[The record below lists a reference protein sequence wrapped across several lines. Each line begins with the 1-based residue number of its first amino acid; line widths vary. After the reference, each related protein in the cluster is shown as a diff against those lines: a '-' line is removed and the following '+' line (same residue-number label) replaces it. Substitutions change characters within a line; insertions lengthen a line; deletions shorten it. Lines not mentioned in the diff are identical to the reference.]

1 MASLTYP
8 TIVREGTLTTEQIH
22 TLLTNP
28 SLLARRIA
36 DLTGQKFIADYLLSG
51 RYTASGGGVF
61 YENGEEIFAD
71 DAPEAI
77 APGAEYPHT
86 VLTSGEIAAA
96 RTVKWGLSTDVTDEK
111 IARMGIDVVNKALNR
126 LANTVIRHVDSV
138 AMSVITSKVTTSVAS
153 AAWTTPG
160 ALITALEAVRAA
172 RAELGTGLDLSTV
185 VLPSAAYAKVL
196 GMLVDA
202 NVLPR
207 ENGNPVTAGL
217 PLNAFGFEWV
227 TSPHVPGT
235 DPLLIDRTAL
245 GGMAD
250 EDLASPEFTT
260 ASSSYVQA
268 ASTRHATRDAYELR
282 ARRVTVPVV
291 LEPTAG
297 VRITGTEL

>member
-22 TLLTNP
+22 TLLTNTT
-28 SLLARRIA
+28 LLARRIA
-36 DLTGQKFIADYLLSG
+36 DLTGQKFIADYLLTG
-51 RYTASGGGVF
+51 RYTAQGGGVF
-61 YENGEEIFAD
+61 FETGEEIFAD

-77 APGAEYPHT
+77 APAAEYPHT
-86 VLTSGEIAAA
+86 VLTAGEMAAA
-96 RTVKWGLSTDVTDEK
+96 RTVKWGLATDVTDEK
-111 IARMGIDVVNKALNR
+111 IARLGIDVVNKALTR

-138 AMSVITSKVTTSVAS
+138 AMGVITSKVTTSAAS
-153 AAWTTPG
+153 AAWATPG
-160 ALITALEAVRAA
+160 ALITALETVRAE

-202 NVLPR
+202 NVFPR

-260 ASSSYVQA
+260 ASSSNVQA

>member
-8 TIVREGTLTTEQIH
+8 TIIREGTLTSEQIH

-28 SLLARRIA
+28 TILARRIA
-36 DLTGQKFIADYLLSG
+36 DLTGQKFIADYLLTG
-51 RYTASGGGVF
+51 RYTAQGGGVF
-61 YENGEEIFAD
+61 YETGEEIFAD
-71 DAPEAI
+71 DDPEAI
-77 APGAEYPHT
+77 APGSEYPHT
-86 VLTSGEIAAA
+86 VLTAGEIAAA
-96 RTVKWGLSTDVTDEK
+96 RTVKWGLATDVTDEK
-111 IARMGIDVVNKALNR
+111 VARLGIDVVNKALTR

-138 AMSVITSKVTTSVAS
+138 AMGVITSKVTTSAAS
-153 AAWTTPG
+153 AAWATPG
-160 ALITALEAVRAA
+160 ALITALETVRAE

-202 NVLPR
+202 NVFPR

-260 ASSSYVQA
+260 ASSSNVQA